1 MRISLVFKII
11 GYIKFCLYFISIR
24 LIYLV
29 IVNCYVINGNLSYS
43 VIKYL
48 VCLKKNKI
56 IVVLFFV

>member
-48 VCLKKNKI
+48 VCLKKIK
-56 IVVLFFV
+56 L